1 MALNQKLF
9 FLVSGEHPELPAA
22 EVKAVL
28 EGEGFEYKVLGRSM
42 RLLSLEASARSLVEV
57 GSRSLMCE
65 VCGLEWS
72 LYHREERAA
81 RRASKADSR

>member
-1 MALNQKLF
+1 MTEQREPVREN
-9 FLVSGEHPELPAA
+9 PPARRTCA
-22 EVKAVL
+22 N
-28 EGEGFEYKVLGRSM
+28 EGCGRPAM
-42 RLLSLEASARSLVEV
+42 GNL
-57 GSRSLMCE
+57 CE